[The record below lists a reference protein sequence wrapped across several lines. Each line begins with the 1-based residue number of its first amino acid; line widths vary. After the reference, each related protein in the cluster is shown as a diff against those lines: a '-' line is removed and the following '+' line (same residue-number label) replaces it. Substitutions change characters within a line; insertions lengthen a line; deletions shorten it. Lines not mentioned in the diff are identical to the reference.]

1 MSLSGGQQRRLFI
14 ARALAMQPEVLL
26 MDEPTYALD
35 PTTTTSSKIEYL
47 IYTLKN
53 I

>member
-1 MSLSGGQQRRLFI
+1 MSLSGGQKERLFI
-14 ARALAMQPEVLL
+14 VRALVMQTEVLL

-35 PTTTTSSKIEYL
+35 PTTTSSKIEYL